1 VTDAFGRVA
10 SCARANWKMK
20 AALSAGLTLFFCLP
34 YFTLQRVTLFPARTL
49 PLSAIDRAIDFD
61 PRWVWAYQSVYLL
74 LTIVPWLIT
83 THLELRRYARG
94 FVQLSAVGFAFFL
107 LLPVRGPRP
116 DVEAADLMFRIL
128 QWYDRPLNCFPSLH
142 VGLAAYSVL
151 VATSVSRGPSTSLGT
166 GPSTPLGTSRMTPAA
181 RWSVVFLAGLWT
193 AVIAYAALATKQH
206 YAVDLPA
213 GALLA
218 CVCYWWTWCH
228 HHNKQRLR
236 PARGERPFDSLRSL
250 RVVPSEVEGRAPQR
264 ERAGVPASAGRGE
277 CGRPATARS
286 RRSAHGTLARGG
298 GGPREQLEKEPG
310 SC

>member
-1 VTDAFGRVA
+1 VTDGFGRVA

-20 AALSAGLTLFFCLP
+20 AALSAGMTLFFCLP
-34 YFTLQRVTLFPARTL
+34 YFTLQRLTLFPARTL

-74 LTIVPWLIT
+74 LTIVPWMIT
-83 THLELRRYARG
+83 TRLELRRYARG

-116 DVEAADLMFRIL
+116 DVEAADFMFRIL
-128 QWYDRPLNCFPSLH
+128 QWYDRPVNCFPSLH

-151 VATSVSRGPSTSLGT
+151 VATSVSRG
-166 GPSTPLGTSRMTPAA
+166 RMTPSA
-181 RWSVVFLAGLWT
+181 RRSVVFLAGLWT

-206 YAVDLPA
+206 YAIDLPA

-228 HHNKQRLR
+228 QHNKQRSL
-236 PARGERPFDSLRSL
+236 AHAERPT
-250 RVVPSEVEGRAPQR
+250 VRARLSRGPVGALFR
-264 ERAGVPASAGRGE
+264 ERDGYGAATGDA
-277 CGRPATARS
+277 RPR
-286 RRSAHGTLARGG
+286 L
-298 GGPREQLEKEPG
+298 
-310 SC
+310 

>member
-1 VTDAFGRVA
+1 MDGFGCIA
-10 SCARANWKMK
+10 SCVRANWKMK

-34 YFTLQRVTLFPARTL
+34 YFMLQRLTLFPARTL

-61 PRWVWAYQSVYLL
+61 PRRVWAYQSVYLL

-83 THLELRRYARG
+83 TRLELRRYARG

-116 DVEAADLMFRIL
+116 DVAAADFMFRIL

-142 VGLAAYSVL
+142 VGLATYSVL
-151 VATSVSRGPSTSLGT
+151 VATSLSR
-166 GPSTPLGTSRMTPAA
+166 GPSTPLGTGRMTPAA

-228 HHNKQRLR
+228 QHNKQRSLAHAETPTVRTRLSRGPVGALLR
-236 PARGERPFDSLRSL
+236 DRDGYAATTGNTRARR
-250 RVVPSEVEGRAPQR
+250 
-264 ERAGVPASAGRGE
+264 
-277 CGRPATARS
+277 
-286 RRSAHGTLARGG
+286 
-298 GGPREQLEKEPG
+298 
-310 SC
+310 